1 MNGKCV
7 CLRLC
12 LAYCVRGEGMIE
24 KGGSETLLQKAGQ
37 GLRKPMDMVICHL
50 ADASFPN

>member
-7 CLRLC
+7 CLRPC

-24 KGGSETLLQKAGQ
+24 EGGFETLLQKAGQ
-37 GLRKPMDMVICHL
+37 GLRKPMVICHL
-50 ADASFPN
+50 ADASRPN